1 MVSITL
7 PVFAGMVPSVDKH
20 LLDSKN
26 GQYVEDAWLYSGA
39 LDGLPL
45 RSDVH
50 TLDNT
55 TAKVAFRLPLNE
67 ADPSYLFDS
76 YWVEFENGDT
86 DFIKAPVLGDSY
98 DRFYWTSTSQ
108 EPMYNTRARII
119 AGDPP
124 WLLGIPQPGDLD
136 VVAAGGISAT
146 LVSRTYIATLVS
158 DYGEEG
164 PASNPFLVENAK
176 IDDTFTIT
184 LPAVAAD
191 DLGVDRN
198 IKKIRL
204 YRTVVSTVGTVT
216 YYLVDEVDA
225 LVTTQVIV
233 DTATDA
239 VISSNAI
246 LDSIAWVGPPSL
258 DGMVVMPNG
267 IVAGFEDNQLWFSE
281 PYRPHA
287 WPVAYGLTVEY
298 DIIGLAVIGQ
308 TLVICTKGNPMT
320 ASGVHPSVITTSK
333 MAAFEPCASKGSI
346 VATEMGVFYTSLNG
360 LIQVMSGLAQNVT
373 SQFISK
379 DKWSTIVN
387 RAKVNAA
394 RLGNAYYAYGSAV
407 SETFQEDAFQQDAV
421 QTQDITGANV
431 GFMIDTTNPA
441 MGFQFLEDDII
452 IDSLKNDAWSSE
464 LLVVRD
470 GVVTWM
476 DQREGYPRDTFTWKS
491 KVFQVPSVKNFA
503 AFKMWFDA
511 SGTEPAGAQLASLLN
526 PVTGVCTDIPFDT
539 DTQYGVVRVYADSNL
554 IAAYE
559 FRTPG
564 ELFRLPSGFEATF
577 WEIEFEGR
585 VRIKSFQMATSV
597 KELSSV

>member
-1 MVSITL
+1 MVSIVL

-20 LLDSKN
+20 LLDGKN

-39 LDGLPL
+39 LDALPL
-45 RSDVH
+45 RSDVYE
-50 TLDNT
+50 LDNP

-67 ADPSYLFDS
+67 EDPSYLYDS
-76 YWVEFENGDT
+76 YWVEFENADT
-86 DFIKAPVLGDSY
+86 DFVKAPVIGDSF
-98 DRFYWTSTSQ
+98 DRYYWTSTSQ
-108 EPMYNTRARII
+108 VPMYNTRARII

-124 WLLGIPQPGDLD
+124 WLLGIPQPGDLN
-136 VVAAGGISAT
+136 VVPSGGVSAT

-164 PASNPFLVENAK
+164 PASNPFLIENAR

-184 LPAVAAD
+184 LAAVAAD

-246 LDSIAWVGPPSL
+246 LDSIAWVEPPEL
-258 DGMVVMPNG
+258 DGFAVMPNG
-267 IVAGFEDNQLWFSE
+267 ILAGFKGKELWFSE

-287 WPVAYGLTVEY
+287 WPVSFGLTIEY
-298 DIIGLAVIGQ
+298 DIIGMAVIGQ
-308 TLVICTKGNPMT
+308 TLVLCTKGNPMT

-333 MAAFEPCASKGSI
+333 LAAFEPCVSKGSI

-373 SQFISK
+373 AQFISK

-394 RLGNAYYAYGSAV
+394 RLGNAYYAFGSSV
-407 SETFQEDAFQQDAV
+407 SETFQEDAFQVNAV
-421 QTQDITGANV
+421 QTADITGANM

-441 MGFQFLEDDII
+441 MGFQYLGDDII
-452 IDSLKNDAWSSE
+452 VDSLKNDAWSSE

-476 DQREGYPRDTFTWKS
+476 DQREGYPRDTFKWKS

-503 AFKMWFDA
+503 AFKMWFDP
-511 SGTEPAGAQLASLLN
+511 SGTVPGSAQLLSIIN
-526 PVTGVCTDIPFDT
+526 PTTGLCPDLTFDP

-585 VRIKSFQMATSV
+585 VRVKNFQMATAV
-597 KELSSV
+597 KELSNV